1 MSQPLLKAC
10 NLTKRFNKATT
21 LEIFTDLNFTLNDGE
36 MVAIVGS
43 SGTGKTTLLNILG
56 TLEKPCSGEL
66 YLRGDNIFKLKG
78 SKLAAFRNKTI
89 GFVFQFH
96 HLLPE
101 FSAIENI
108 IIPGMIAGIE
118 KDELVD
124 DAMQL
129 LTKVGLANRS
139 SHKVGELSGGEQ
151 QRVSLAR
158 ALIMK
163 PSILLA
169 DEPTGNLD
177 PKTGE
182 KVFELIVEMNAAYS
196 LSTVMVTH
204 NLVLAKTLSS
214 CLTLDKGKLHKT
226 F

>member
-1 MSQPLLKAC
+1 MAQPLLNAC
-10 NLTKRFNKATT
+10 NLTKRFNKGTT
-21 LEIFTDLNFTLNDGE
+21 LEIFTDLNFTLNEGE
-36 MVAIVGS
+36 TVAIVGS

-56 TLEKPCSGEL
+56 TLEKPCSGTL
-66 YLRGDNIFKLKG
+66 YLRGENIFDLKG
-78 SKLAAFRNKTI
+78 TKLAAFRNRTI

-101 FSAIENI
+101 FSALENI
-108 IIPGMIAGIE
+108 IIPGMIAGIA
-118 KDELVD
+118 KDELTD

-129 LTKVGLANRS
+129 LTKVGLNNRS

-182 KVFELIVEMNAAYS
+182 KVFQLIVEMNEAYS

-204 NLVLAKTLSS
+204 NMTLAKTLGS